1 MVETGNTDHSI
12 SEQLQNDCSLKEE
25 QIPTLYGSY
34 IDEASWRVRIALEW
48 KGIDYKQESIDIDHG
63 EHLSSRFYK
72 LNPCKKLP
80 CYMTRTG
87 KILTQSLAI
96 IEYLELNY
104 PQRPMWPKAIYHR
117 AKAIAI
123 TQDICDIQTSE
134 IKKYL
139 NMIDMD
145 PNQRQ
150 ETIRRV
156 IEGALAGLE
165 KKIKCSSGTY
175 CIGDHISVADFFLV
189 PLHFTVTKKFGI
201 DMKQF
206 PYITRIRNTLMTL
219 SEFKNTHPYNQPDC
233 PEELRGSEL

>member
-34 IDEASWRVRIALEW
+34 IDEASWRVRIALKW
-48 KGIDYKQESIDIDHG
+48 KGINYRYESIDIEHG

-117 AKAIAI
+117 AKATAI

-150 ETIRRV
+150 ETIRRA

-219 SEFKNTHPYNQPDC
+219 SEFKDTHPYNQPDC